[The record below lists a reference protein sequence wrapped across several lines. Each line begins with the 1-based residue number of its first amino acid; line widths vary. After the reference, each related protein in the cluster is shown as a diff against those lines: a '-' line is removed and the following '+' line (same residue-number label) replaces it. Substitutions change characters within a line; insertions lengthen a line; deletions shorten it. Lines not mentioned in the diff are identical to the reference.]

1 VHSVQKEVASR
12 LYACFVLFLIGHN
25 LHIAYCEY
33 VKYGI
38 KFGNI
43 KNRLHGFCEHLRR
56 GPTVLI
62 LTLLIRFYKS
72 TVSLSPEF
80 HKYNFLIQVDSS
92 N

>member
-1 VHSVQKEVASR
+1 MHSVQKEVASR

-56 GPTVLI
+56 GPTV
-62 LTLLIRFYKS
+62 
-72 TVSLSPEF
+72 SLSPEF